1 MRIIQNYEVV
11 REIGRG
17 AFGKVFLAKRDGKDY
32 AIKETHASGE
42 IKVVA
47 VGFEH
52 PSDYTIL
59 RKSDL

>member
-32 AIKETHASGE
+32 AIKETHASGK
-42 IKVVA
+42 IKAVT
-47 VGFEH
+47 VGFKAPYDH
-52 PSDYTIL
+52 TIR
-59 RKSDL
+59 RKSS

>member
-42 IKVVA
+42 IKAVT
-47 VGFEH
+47 VGFSAT
-52 PSDYTIL
+52 SDHNWVGSPL
-59 RKSDL
+59 

>member
-32 AIKETHASGE
+32 AIKETHASGK
-42 IKVVA
+42 IKAVT
-47 VGFEH
+47 VGFKG
-52 PSDYTIL
+52 PL
-59 RKSDL
+59 

>member
-42 IKVVA
+42 IKA
-47 VGFEH
+47 VTVRFSAT
-52 PSDYTIL
+52 SDHNWVGNPL
-59 RKSDL
+59 

>member
-1 MRIIQNYEVV
+1 MRIIQGYEVV

-42 IKVVA
+42 IKDATVD
-47 VGFEH
+47 FC
-52 PSDYTIL
+52 S
-59 RKSDL
+59 